1 MLKAS
6 AIFNELTTKSF
17 SRTNYLKNNIAE
29 WQYVLSL
36 STYASSE
43 YLISTIHYNNAYLEN
58 SEDYSLI
65 IYENNTPV
73 AIWPL
78 TFSAVENKVSLQS
91 NCKFIIPPLFI
102 STASKK
108 VIKKVYQQ
116 CLSLLKAFS
125 LHYKQEVK
133 LSYNPQTD
141 LLWQRTLTSYIN
153 EIDYQQYLMVNISGS
168 INEIKSTFRKS
179 FKSLINK
186 GERLWKSQLHT
197 QMSDSLLAQ
206 FRQFHI
212 DTSGK
217 ETRSIE
223 TWRIQQTMV
232 NNHEAFY
239 LTLVDDNQCLV
250 GAALFNISPLQASY
264 SVGVYDR
271 SLFDLPLGHVVQLR
285 AIEYMKTLGIKQYL
299 LGNRHHLFEK
309 TPVTEKEN
317 SIGFFKEGFSN
328 EIQIEANA
336 VLTFN

>member
-1 MLKAS
+1 MLNDLATINDLIKCA
-6 AIFNELTTKSF
+6 F
-17 SRTNYLKNNIAE
+17 SRAGYLESNITK

-36 STYASSE
+36 SSQASSE

-58 SEDYSLI
+58 SKDYSLI
-65 IYENNTPV
+65 IYENNTPA

-78 TFSAVENKVSLQS
+78 TLQKIDNKVSLQS
-91 NCKFIIPPLFI
+91 NCKYIIPPLLACN
-102 STASKK
+102 ASKK
-108 VIKKVYQQ
+108 VIKKIYQQ
-116 CLSLLKAFS
+116 CLLFLKMFS

-133 LSYNPQTD
+133 LSYFPESSP
-141 LLWQRTLTSYIN
+141 LWQRTLTPYIKEVN
-153 EIDYQQYLMVNISGS
+153 YQQHLIVDTSSS
-168 INEIKSTFRKS
+168 IDEIKSNFRKS
-179 FKSLINK
+179 YKSLISK
-186 GERLWKSQLHT
+186 GEKLWRGQLHT
-197 QMSDSLLAQ
+197 QMSDSLLTQ

-217 ETRSIE
+217 ETRSLA
-223 TWRIQQTMV
+223 TWHLQQAMV

-264 SVGVYDR
+264 SVGIYDR
-271 SLFDLPLGHVVQLR
+271 NLFDLPLGHVIQLR
-285 AIEYMKTLGIKQYL
+285 AIEYMKSLGIKQYL

-309 TPVTEKEN
+309 MAVTEKES

-328 EIQIEANA
+328 QIKIEANV